1 MGKTVL
7 AVALAVAVTSPALA
21 KVNHHAHKPAIAR
34 QAGLRAFNSIA
45 PTAAT
50 PSADDMKWSSEK
62 TGGGSI
68 GFNTHDEVKN

>member
-7 AVALAVAVTSPALA
+7 AIALAVAVTSPALA
-21 KVNHHAHKPAIAR
+21 KVNHYTHKSAITR

-45 PTAAT
+45 PAPAT
-50 PSADDMKWSSEK
+50 PSADDMKWSPEK
-62 TGGGSI
+62 AGGGSM